1 MNRPPPPGG
10 YPRRPNPDEPTGVTR
25 PLPRRADRPPPPS
38 ASRPPSTNPPQRPP
52 EIPWYLQ
59 RPDRP
64 ASQVERRQPDTR
76 RDFKKLVPWLLL
88 SAAAVALL
96 IAVVMLIGNVAPLGI
111 SGGNELDVT
120 KVENGVLQILS
131 DPASGYGANTIA
143 DVSCNGGR
151 NPSARQGTTFTCEAT
166 VNGTARHI
174 AVLVTDDRG
183 TYEIDGPR

>member
-1 MNRPPPPGG
+1 M
-10 YPRRPNPDEPTGVTR
+10 
-25 PLPRRADRPPPPS
+25 
-38 ASRPPSTNPPQRPP
+38 
-52 EIPWYLQ
+52 
-59 RPDRP
+59 
-64 ASQVERRQPDTR
+64 
-76 RDFKKLVPWLLL
+76 PWLLL